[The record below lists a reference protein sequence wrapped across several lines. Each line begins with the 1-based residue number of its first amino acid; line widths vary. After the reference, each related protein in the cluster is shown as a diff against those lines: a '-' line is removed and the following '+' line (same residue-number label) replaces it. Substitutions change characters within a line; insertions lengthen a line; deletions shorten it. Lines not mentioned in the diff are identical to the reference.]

1 MPKYKLEV
9 WHVKPYY
16 RKGNLEFAT
25 EEVAGKTFPTR
36 KEANRFLTNKASYA
50 KDENMKYNIEL
61 ISRGDSPS
69 RLTVFTGF
77 SWTNENSGEKIQ
89 EQYQYIINKSL

>member
-1 MPKYKLEV
+1 
-9 WHVKPYY
+9 
-16 RKGNLEFAT
+16 
-25 EEVAGKTFPTR
+25 
-36 KEANRFLTNKASYA
+36 
-50 KDENMKYNIEL
+50 MKYNIEL

-77 SWTNENSGEKIQ
+77 SWTNESSGEKIQ